1 MNVLPIQRDASSTPR
16 PTAPAAPAVAS
27 REELVRQT
35 ALLAR
40 TLADV
45 LLANVQNTASLNLSA
60 ARALLVHARIPTP
73 LGPEQHSESWR
84 TTWRGFEVC
93 ATSADQM
100 LNLTRGHVERTTAA
114 LWRGAERLL
123 DELAQVQAQR
133 VNELLASF
141 DALRAAQDAYWQAAQ
156 RSYEELVALARTPL
170 PAPVT
175 TTLTSTTGIDHGTH

>member
-1 MNVLPIQRDASSTPR
+1 MNVLPIQRDPSSTPR
-16 PTAPAAPAVAS
+16 PAAPAAAS
-27 REELVRQT
+27 REDLVRQT

-60 ARALLVHARIPTP
+60 ARALLAHARITTP
-73 LGPEQHSESWR
+73 QGPEQHGESWR
-84 TTWRGFEVC
+84 TTWRSFEVC
-93 ATSADQM
+93 ATSADLM

-123 DELAQVQAQR
+123 DELAQAQAQR

-156 RSYEELVALARTPL
+156 RSYGELVALARAPL
-170 PAPVT
+170 PAQVA
-175 TTLTSTTGIDHGTH
+175 TLTSTAGIDHGTH

>member
-1 MNVLPIQRDASSTPR
+1 MNVLPIERAQRHPA
-16 PTAPAAPAVAS
+16 AAAPAQKADPHAATAAA
-27 REELVRQT
+27 REQIVQRT

-45 LLANVQNTASLNLSA
+45 LMSNVQNTASLNLA
-60 ARALLVHARIPTP
+60 CARALLAHARIPAPNNLP
-73 LGPEQHSESWR
+73 LHTDTWR
-84 TTWRGFEVC
+84 TTWRSFEVC

-123 DELAQVQAQR
+123 EELAQAHAAR

-156 RSYEELVALARTPL
+156 HTHEELVALAQA
-170 PAPVT
+170 PALGPT
-175 TTLTSTTGIDHGTH
+175 TEVDHGTH

>member
-1 MNVLPIQRDASSTPR
+1 MNVLPIRDPSSTPH
-16 PTAPAAPAVAS
+16 PAANAASAAAS

-60 ARALLVHARIPTP
+60 ARALLTHARIPTP
-73 LGPEQHSESWR
+73 QGAEQHSENWR
-84 TTWRGFEVC
+84 TAWRSFEVC

-123 DELAQVQAQR
+123 DELAQAQAQR

-156 RSYEELVALARTPL
+156 RSYGELVALARAPL
-170 PAPVT
+170 PAPAAA
-175 TTLTSTTGIDHGTH
+175 LTPTTGIDHGTH